1 MEKDLTPEQSL
12 ATIEAMIAE
21 AKRSFHRNSF
31 YFMLWGALLIAAM
44 VSNVVLAY
52 MNNPLGPYSW
62 GVAGV
67 AGGLISFLHGSREN
81 KQHQVRTAM
90 DRVIVWLWVAFVVT
104 MLVTMIGAGV
114 AGYNTPIGSIMVLT
128 GLPTFVSGQLM
139 RFRPL
144 ILGGILFWVLG
155 TISFFVDVPVMAG
168 LYVAAMFF
176 GYIVPGYLLKRQ
188 EDALRAA

>member
-12 ATIEAMIAE
+12 ATIEQMIAD

-31 YFMLWGALLIAAM
+31 YFLLWGTLLIAAM
-44 VSNVVLAY
+44 IINYVMA
-52 MNNPLGPYSW
+52 MMHNPIGSYAW
-62 GVAGV
+62 GVMGIL
-67 AGGLISFLHGSREN
+67 GGILSFVHGSREGR
-81 KQHQVRTAM
+81 KQQVKTTM
-90 DRVIVWLWVAFVVT
+90 DRVIMWLWFAFVIT
-104 MLVTMIGAGV
+104 MLTTMVGAGV
-114 AGYNTPIGSIMVLT
+114 AGYETPVGSIMILT

-155 TISFFVDVPVMAG
+155 AICFFVDVRTMVI
-168 LYVAAMFF
+168 LYIAAMLF

-188 EDALRAA
+188 EDGLRTA